1 MTTVTNSYNN
11 NININNSKFH
21 TDMAHVLHDIRNTFL
36 RCDNCKKIIMKT
48 IYRLRRTNMKCCS
61 SKCADE
67 YGKEC

>member
-1 MTTVTNSYNN
+1 MTTVTNIY
-11 NININNSKFH
+11 NINN
-21 TDMAHVLHDIRNTFL
+21 DNNQLQYAMAPVLHDIRNTFL